1 VTGIGSSAL
10 VLELPESA
18 PNMTGRF
25 FGLFPIQDW
34 SNHCDWVHDNVTRV
48 DRATNGRWS
57 VVYVKLQASLDADG
71 NCCGGKANWY
81 RRVCG
86 RPSGDQTRDHW
97 CKVVYPD
104 GREMMLPGGTAPGT
118 APARHAQA

>member
-1 VTGIGSSAL
+1 
-10 VLELPESA
+10 
-18 PNMTGRF
+18 MTRRF

-34 SNHCDWVHDNVTRV
+34 SNPCDWVHNNVTRV

-104 GREMMLPGGTAPGT
+104 GREMMLPGGTAPAT
-118 APARHAQA
+118 ELATQAQA

>member
-1 VTGIGSSAL
+1 
-10 VLELPESA
+10 
-18 PNMTGRF
+18 MTRRF

-34 SNHCDWVHDNVTRV
+34 SNPCDWVHDNVTRV

-81 RRVCG
+81 REYVGGLRA
-86 RPSGDQTRDHW
+86 TRRATTGARLST
-97 CKVVYPD
+97 P
-104 GREMMLPGGTAPGT
+104 TA
-118 APARHAQA
+118 AK

>member
-1 VTGIGSSAL
+1 
-10 VLELPESA
+10 
-18 PNMTGRF
+18 MTRRF

-34 SNHCDWVHDNVTRV
+34 SNPCDWVHDNVTRV

-97 CKVVYPD
+97 CKRDHWCRDHWCKVVYPD
-104 GREMMLPGGTAPGT
+104 GREMMLPGGTAPAT
-118 APARHAQA
+118 ELATQAQA